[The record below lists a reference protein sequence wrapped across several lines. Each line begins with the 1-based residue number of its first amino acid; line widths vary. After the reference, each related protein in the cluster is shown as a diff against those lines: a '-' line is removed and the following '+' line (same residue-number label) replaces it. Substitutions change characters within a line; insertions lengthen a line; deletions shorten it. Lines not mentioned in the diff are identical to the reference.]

1 MDDLIHAYS
10 LISKGISMDTPK
22 VEENVDNSTET
33 NSSKLEHVGSNSAQF
48 PIVEH
53 GHNFVYSTS
62 LELRVGAEIAIDAII
77 QSRFLIVIYNHNRR
91 LFRFDTYIHSNGT
104 GNREEI
110 HFLMSIRE
118 EFGSIVFN
126 SFFRRTWD
134 TEERRIY
141 PALPNNFIS
150 IRIQV
155 LQAGFQVISSLETHT
170 YTQVH
175 FQCSINNSWFKFF
188 EHRLPLSSIE
198 AITIRGSHLVRVH
211 LDTEDYTEGE
221 EMVEDE
227 EHTEGEEMAEDEEYT
242 EGEEMAEDE
251 EYTEGEEM
259 TADEDFTEEE

>member
-1 MDDLIHAYS
+1 MEQ
-10 LISKGISMDTPK
+10 GIERK
-22 VEENVDNSTET
+22 
-33 NSSKLEHVGSNSAQF
+33 F
-48 PIVEH
+48 I
-53 GHNFVYSTS
+53 
-62 LELRVGAEIAIDAII
+62 
-77 QSRFLIVIYNHNRR
+77 
-91 LFRFDTYIHSNGT
+91 
-104 GNREEI
+104 
-110 HFLMSIRE
+110 FLMSIRE

-155 LQAGFQVISSLETHT
+155 LQAGFQ
-170 YTQVH
+170 
-175 FQCSINNSWFKFF
+175 CSINNSWFKFF

-221 EMVEDE
+221 EMP
-227 EHTEGEEMAEDEEYT
+227 EDEEYT

-251 EYTEGEEM
+251 EYTEEE
-259 TADEDFTEEE
+259 